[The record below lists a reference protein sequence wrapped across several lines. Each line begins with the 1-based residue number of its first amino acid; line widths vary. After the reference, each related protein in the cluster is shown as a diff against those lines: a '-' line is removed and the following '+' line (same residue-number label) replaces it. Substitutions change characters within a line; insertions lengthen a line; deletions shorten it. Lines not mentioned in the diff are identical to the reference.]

1 MADTDR
7 TAPPPPLGPPLDA
20 LPGGGAG
27 GRRGPARF
35 TRRNVLRMAAAG
47 SLVGAGLLANRWI
60 DDSPDGH
67 RRPSSRGAG
76 AADAA
81 PTTTAP

>member
-1 MADTDR
+1 M
-7 TAPPPPLGPPLDA
+7 G
-20 LPGGGAG
+20 
-27 GRRGPARF
+27 
-35 TRRNVLRMAAAG
+35 AAG

-76 AADAA
+76 AADGA

>member
-7 TAPPPPLGPPLDA
+7 TAPPPPLGPPLDP
-20 LPGGGAG
+20 LPG

-35 TRRNVLRMAAAG
+35 TRRKVLRMAAAG
-47 SLVGAGLLANRWI
+47 LLVGAGLLADRWI

-76 AADAA
+76 AADGA
-81 PTTTAP
+81 PTATAP